1 MSNCGRHQ
9 GLDNSNY
16 KSFALLSTGG
26 PVSCGLSEQF
36 SILWTHDKPLV
47 NSRRKIFSLC
57 GFRVKSFQPRHVS
70 FRLKLVILFSEYIAK
85 AET

>member
-16 KSFALLSTGG
+16 KSFY
-26 PVSCGLSEQF
+26 PCGLSEQF

-70 FRLKLVILFSEYIAK
+70 FRSKLVILFSEYIAK